1 MGYQP
6 NVVSKNDIVVI
17 NGTRFRVKYDF
28 NKAAGDKYLLLKIEE
43 QRPQEFTA
51 EVETK

>member
-17 NGTRFRVKYDF
+17 NGTRFRVRYDF
-28 NKAAGDKYLLLKIEE
+28 NKEKGDKFLLLKFEE
-43 QRPQEFTA
+43 QQSKEYVAQT
-51 EVETK
+51 EVG